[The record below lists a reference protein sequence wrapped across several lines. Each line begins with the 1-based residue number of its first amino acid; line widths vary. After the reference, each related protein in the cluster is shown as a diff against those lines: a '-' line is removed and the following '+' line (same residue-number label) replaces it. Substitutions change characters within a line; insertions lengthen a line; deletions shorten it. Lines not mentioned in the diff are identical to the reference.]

1 MRRTC
6 RRCRRCSNIEFDYD
20 KLAEAIVKANRMAE
34 AKSSVPEQ
42 TKKVNFFKKVWWII
56 RNKKDVNYDM
66 LSGLFTIPITALLNF
81 IAFIGGLIFLLG
93 IPMLIHIVKLMSWEP
108 GMIIQQIIGVFFI
121 VVVLIDIALLSLILR
136 SAANEFSREKDRDFI
151 IAVFSGVTGLVALI
165 VALVALFRDNGT
177 SQIITLLGEI
187 KGLLAG
193 RD

>member
-1 MRRTC
+1 MRRIC

-34 AKSSVPEQ
+34 EKSDVPEQ
-42 TKKVNFFKKVWWII
+42 TKKVSFFKKVWWII
-56 RNKKDVNYDM
+56 RNKKDANYDM

-93 IPMLIHIVKLMSWEP
+93 IPMLIYTAAIMPWEP
-108 GMIIQQIIGVFFI
+108 GRIIPQIVGVFFI
-121 VVVLIDIALLSLILR
+121 AVVLIDIALLSLIIR
-136 SAANEFSREKDRDFI
+136 SAANEFAREKDRDFI
-151 IAVFSGVTGLVALI
+151 IAVFSAVIGLVSLI
-165 VALVALFRDNGT
+165 VALVALFRDNGS

-193 RD
+193 